1 MKDRI
6 LEKYN
11 IPILRVPTNGSEEE
25 KKLKDKL
32 IEVLNI

>member
-11 IPILRVPTNGSEEE
+11 IPILRLPTNGSEEK
-25 KKLKDKL
+25 KKLKGKL
-32 IEVLNI
+32 VQVLNI